1 MENSLE
7 IEKIGIF
14 SDKTRE
20 IQEIAIKLHED
31 RQLPVLIEGETGTG
45 KEIVAHM
52 IHYGKNSD
60 SSSPF
65 IPINCTAISQGLFES
80 ELFGYEEGA
89 FTGAKRKGAFGKLEL
104 AQKGTLFLDEI
115 GDLPLDVQPKLLRVL
130 EEREFFRVGGLK
142 KIKLDIRIICAS
154 NRELEKRVNEGSFR
168 QDLYYRLNVGHIRI
182 PPLRERREEIIPLA
196 TMFLEA
202 IARQKGKPVRI
213 LDPGAESILKNY
225 DWPGNIRELQNVI
238 ERIVLLNSSPYVL
251 PRHLDC
257 LVPHPH
263 HHLEKETCVLQPG
276 YIVLPQGQ
284 LDLYRL
290 EAEIVQKALKKFNNN
305 KTHTAEYL
313 GITRSALR
321 SKLK

>member
-1 MENSLE
+1 MERSLE
-7 IEKIGIF
+7 IERIGIF

-20 IQEIAIKLHED
+20 IQEIAVKFHED

-52 IHYGKNSD
+52 IHYGNNGD
-60 SSSPF
+60 SSAPF
-65 IPINCTAISQGLFES
+65 IPINCTAISTGLVES

-115 GDLPLDVQPKLLRVL
+115 GDLPLEVQPKLLRVL

-154 NRELEKRVNEGSFR
+154 NRELEKRVLESTFR

-182 PPLRERREEIIPLA
+182 PPLRERKEEIIPLA
-196 TMFLEA
+196 KMFLET
-202 IARQKGKPVRI
+202 IARQKGKPCRALHPDAAV
-213 LDPGAESILKNY
+213 ILKNY

-238 ERIVLLNSSPYVL
+238 ERIVLLNNSNYVL
-251 PRHLDC
+251 PRHLAC
-257 LVPHPH
+257 LVPRRAN
-263 HHLEKETCVLQPG
+263 LQPQDAYMLQLG
-276 YIVLPQGQ
+276 HIVLPPDK
-284 LDLYRL
+284 LDLSTL
-290 EAEIVQKALKKFNNN
+290 ESEIVHKALKKFNGN
-305 KTHTAEYL
+305 KTHTAAYL

-321 SKLK
+321 SKIK

>member
-1 MENSLE
+1 VENSVE
-7 IEKIGIF
+7 FEKIGIF

-20 IQEIAIKLHED
+20 IQEIAIKFHED
-31 RQLPVLIEGETGTG
+31 RHLPVLIEGETGTG

-52 IHYGKNSD
+52 IHYGKNGD
-60 SSSPF
+60 IHTPF

-142 KIKLDIRIICAS
+142 KIKLDIRVICAS
-154 NRELEKRVNEGSFR
+154 NRVLEKRVDEGAFR

-196 TMFLEA
+196 RMFLEA
-202 IARQKGKPVRI
+202 VARQKGKPVRH
-213 LDPGAESILKNY
+213 LNPEAALILKNY

-251 PRHLDC
+251 PQHLDC
-257 LVPHPH
+257 LVPRAGQRRSP
-263 HHLEKETCVLQPG
+263 ENCVLQPG
-276 YIVLPQGQ
+276 HIFLPPDK
-284 LDLYRL
+284 LDLARL

-305 KTHTAEYL
+305 KTRTAAYL

>member
-1 MENSLE
+1 MDSSLD
-7 IEKIGIF
+7 IERIGIF
-14 SDKTRE
+14 SHKTRE
-20 IQEIAIKLHED
+20 IQEIAVKFHED

-52 IHYGKNSD
+52 IHYGKNGD
-60 SSSPF
+60 SGSPF
-65 IPINCTAISQGLFES
+65 IPINCTAISTGLFES

-154 NRELEKRVNEGSFR
+154 NRELEKRVKEGTFR

-182 PPLRERREEIIPLA
+182 PPLRERKEEIVPLA
-196 TMFLEA
+196 KMFLET
-202 IARQKGKPVRI
+202 IARQKGKPCRI
-213 LDPGAESILKNY
+213 LHPTAARILNNY

-238 ERIVLLNSSPYVL
+238 ERIVLLNNSPYVL
-251 PRHLDC
+251 PKHLSC
-257 LVPHPH
+257 LVPNPMD
-263 HHLEKETCVLQPG
+263 LEGHDSYVLQPG
-276 YIVLPQGQ
+276 KIVLPPES
-284 LDLYRL
+284 LDLCRL
-290 EAEIVQKALKKFNNN
+290 ESEIVRKALEKFNGN
-305 KTHTAEYL
+305 KTHTAAYL